1 MRPSCKRSAVGL
13 TGTAP
18 SSFMQRDGLRL
29 HGGLA
34 GCVGQNSPKSP
45 VKTRVSDL
53 CVHFASRREPR
64 AGANSGRWFSHRS
77 IWGRR
82 VRMFASYFQMLE
94 NTLPRGPGGGELGAR
109 GWGREREDE
118 PGHLRRQR
126 RGAQNAVTHAP
137 VPVGDEQVPPG
148 EERTYTSHRRRRGVG
163 RRTDRG
169 TGTDRGQS
177 TLQPGSDGRSR
188 CRVPGV
194 RGTALPGGSQ
204 TLREDQPE
212 GEAWGE
218 HVSTGG
224 NPGRLRARPPQGPA
238 AGSPA
243 QRPRGPRE
251 L

>member
-34 GCVGQNSPKSP
+34 GCVGQKSPKSP

-148 EERTYTSHRRRRGVG
+148 EERTYTSHRRRRGGGQADRQRDGDGQGTVNATARQ
-163 RRTDRG
+163 RR
-169 TGTDRGQS
+169 QK
-177 TLQPGSDGRSR
+177 Q
-188 CRVPGV
+188 VPGAGCL
-194 RGTALPGGSQ
+194 RHSSSGGVAN
-204 TLREDQPE
+204 TE
-212 GEAWGE
+212 G
-218 HVSTGG
+218 
-224 NPGRLRARPPQGPA
+224 GPA
-238 AGSPA
+238 
-243 QRPRGPRE
+243 
-251 L
+251 